1 MVAGQKPLLPSGD
14 TKDNTGVDMG
24 LFGNKK
30 PKEKFVKCG
39 HKWTE
44 KRWVGDPKTG
54 HWTTYQRTCSKKK
67 GHFGGHG

>member
-1 MVAGQKPLLPSGD
+1 
-14 TKDNTGVDMG
+14 MG